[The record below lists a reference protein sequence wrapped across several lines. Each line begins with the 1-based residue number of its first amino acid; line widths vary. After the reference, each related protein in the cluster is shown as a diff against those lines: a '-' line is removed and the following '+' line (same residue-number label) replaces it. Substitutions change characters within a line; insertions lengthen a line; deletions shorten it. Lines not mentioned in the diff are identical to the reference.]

1 MSGAVK
7 KSLDR
12 QAGFENCLDADTW
25 TNENKKCLFHFT
37 GLVAFK
43 KKFFSANILNIF
55 GIE

>member
-12 QAGFENCLDADTW
+12 QAGFENRLDADTW
-25 TNENKKCLFHFT
+25 TNDNKKCFFMLQVWSH
-37 GLVAFK
+37 LK
-43 KKFFSANILNIF
+43 KDFSANILNIF